1 MKDIKILLIDHAQL
15 IREALKNL
23 LESEENFQ
31 VVADA
36 SDLLECENILKERS
50 PDFILY
56 HFNMDKD
63 QEMEFLLKIIDQYSL
78 IKILILY
85 DSFHTWFLQH
95 SVLHQR
101 FSAYIS
107 TQEKFSEIKELIY
120 RIWKGQSDII
130 VEGKFFDQSKINAR
144 EEDQIKIQSLTKREM
159 DILKNVALGMY
170 NKEIALKFEISE
182 RTVKNHLSNIFKK
195 ISVSDRTQAAV
206 FAIKNHLVNIYG

>member
-1 MKDIKILLIDHAQL
+1 MKEIKILLIDHAHL

>member
-1 MKDIKILLIDHAQL
+1 MIDHAHL

-130 VEGKFFDQSKINAR
+130 VEGKFFDQSKINVR

-159 DILKNVALGMY
+159 DILKNVALGMH

>member
-1 MKDIKILLIDHAQL
+1 MKKIKILLIDDAHL
-15 IREALKNL
+15 IREALKYL
-23 LESEENFQ
+23 LESEDNFQ
-31 VVADA
+31 VVADT
-36 SDLLECENILKERS
+36 SDLLECENILKERR
-50 PDFILY
+50 PDIILY
-56 HFNMDKD
+56 HFNMNK
-63 QEMEFLLKIIDQYSL
+63 ELELEFLLKIIDQYPL

-107 TQEKFSEIKELIY
+107 TEEKFSEIKELIY
-120 RIWKGQSDII
+120 RMWKGQSDII
-130 VEGKFFDQSKINAR
+130 VEGKFFDQSKIKVR

-159 DILKNVALGMY
+159 DILRNVALGMY

>member
-1 MKDIKILLIDHAQL
+1 MIDHAHL

>member
-1 MKDIKILLIDHAQL
+1 MNK
-15 IREALKNL
+15 E
-23 LESEENFQ
+23 LE
-31 VVADA
+31 
-36 SDLLECENILKERS
+36 L
-50 PDFILY
+50 
-56 HFNMDKD
+56 
-63 QEMEFLLKIIDQYSL
+63 EFLLKIIDQYPL

-101 FSAYIS
+101 FSVYIS
-107 TQEKFSEIKELIY
+107 TEEKFCEIKELIY
-120 RIWKGQSDII
+120 RMWKGQSDII
-130 VEGKFFDQSKINAR
+130 VEGKFFDQSKIKVR

-159 DILKNVALGMY
+159 DILRNVALGMY

-206 FAIKNHLVNIYG
+206 FAIKNHLVNIYE

>member
-1 MKDIKILLIDHAQL
+1 MKEIKILLIDHAHL

-95 SVLHQR
+95 SVLNQR

-130 VEGKFFDQSKINAR
+130 VEGKFFDQSKINVR

>member
-1 MKDIKILLIDHAQL
+1 MKEIKILLIDHAHL

-130 VEGKFFDQSKINAR
+130 VEGKFFDQSKINVR

>member
-1 MKDIKILLIDHAQL
+1 MKEIKILLIDHAQL

-130 VEGKFFDQSKINAR
+130 VEGKFFDQSKINVR

>member
-1 MKDIKILLIDHAQL
+1 MKEIKILLIDHAQL

-130 VEGKFFDQSKINAR
+130 VEGKFFDQSKINVR

-206 FAIKNHLVNIYG
+206 FAIKNHLINIYG

>member
-1 MKDIKILLIDHAQL
+1 MIDHAHL

-130 VEGKFFDQSKINAR
+130 VEGKFFDQSKINVR

>member
-1 MKDIKILLIDHAQL
+1 MKKIKILLIDDAHL
-15 IREALKNL
+15 IRESLKYL
-23 LESEENFQ
+23 LESEDNFQ
-31 VVADA
+31 VVADT
-36 SDLLECENILKERS
+36 SDLLECENILKERR
-50 PDFILY
+50 PDIILY
-56 HFNMDKD
+56 HFNMNK
-63 QEMEFLLKIIDQYSL
+63 ELELEFLLKIIDQYPL

-101 FSAYIS
+101 FSVYIS
-107 TQEKFSEIKELIY
+107 TEEKFSEIKELIY
-120 RIWKGQSDII
+120 RMWKGQSDII
-130 VEGKFFDQSKINAR
+130 VEGKFFDQSKIKVR

-159 DILKNVALGMY
+159 DILRNVALGMY

>member
-1 MKDIKILLIDHAQL
+1 MKEIKILLIDHAQL

-36 SDLLECENILKERS
+36 SDLLVCENILKERS

-63 QEMEFLLKIIDQYSL
+63 QEMEFLLKITDQYPL

-85 DSFHTWFLQH
+85 DGFHTWFLQH

-130 VEGKFFDQSKINAR
+130 VEGKFFDQSKINVR

-159 DILKNVALGMY
+159 DILKNVAIGMY

-195 ISVSDRTQAAV
+195 IDVSDRTQAAV
-206 FAIKNHLVNIYG
+206 FAIKNNIIKV

>member
-1 MKDIKILLIDHAQL
+1 MIDHAHL

-85 DSFHTWFLQH
+85 DCFHTWFLQH

-130 VEGKFFDQSKINAR
+130 VEGKFFDQSKINVR